1 VSPGTTEVKATGVK
15 KSGQGGNPL
24 SARFS
29 EGQDHD
35 RSRLPSLS
43 VHRVKHRAAVR
54 RPLHEVTQFPLNDKR
69 LELIDEFESV
79 RDLLTVPIG
88 AALNTER
95 DAGGEEQRELR
106 RVTETVILTGVRRV
120 LRHLFLQNR
129 TDRLPLTSQLV
140 RLLKVH
146 GSPNPADGKTM
157 IQSRTGGFQLFVNIN
172 RMIFACAK
180 REESFCRV
188 WVKKFID
195 ADFLAHGN
203 PSFLS
208 FERDVNV
215 LS

>member
-1 VSPGTTEVKATGVK
+1 MKTVIMA
-15 KSGQGGNPL
+15 GGKGE
-24 SARFS
+24 RFWP
-29 EGQDHD
+29 
-35 RSRLPSLS
+35 RSRVNLPKQFLSL
-43 VHRVKHRAAVR
+43 
-54 RPLHEVTQFPLNDKR
+54 
-69 LELIDEFESV
+69 
-79 RDLLTVPIG
+79 
-88 AALNTER
+88 
-95 DAGGEEQRELR
+95 
-106 RVTETVILTGVRRV
+106 
-120 LRHLFLQNR
+120 
-129 TDRLPLTSQLV
+129 TD
-140 RLLKVH
+140 
-146 GSPNPADGKTM
+146 DGKTM